1 MPDIAEVDRS
11 VINQMI
17 TVRSIKRNLRD
28 IIALGALVEAKNDG
42 HTHIFANLYEGE
54 ITENLEDTA
63 RAFYELYQ
71 NLGGAPLYNVAA
83 PLPPLLSESLPEGV
97 ISPERCFDPILGEN
111 TNIGPV
117 ADMAYFYIM
126 NTDNTAISSAACL
139 DSDSL
144 QQYKTRVEY
153 VFYKCKDTVPIGALH
168 IRPDSVEPTPYRLM
182 NFSQRVYVTNDDA
195 QRIISGE
202 SYILKPIG
210 PIGRIA
216 SKSVIDGGDIVGA
229 LHCGPADPGNVIY
242 SVQKMVERAAAG
254 GSRKGR
260 KSRKTRKQKRSK
272 KNRKTQKH

>member
-11 VINQMI
+11 VINQMLLD
-17 TVRSIKRNLRD
+17 RPIKRNLRD
-28 IIALGALVEAKNDG
+28 IITLGALVEANNNG

-71 NLGGAPLYNVAA
+71 NLGGAPLYDVAA
-83 PLPPLLSESLPEGV
+83 PLPPLPSESLPEGV
-97 ISPERCFDPILGEN
+97 IPPERCFDPIMGEN
-111 TNIGPV
+111 TNIDPA

-126 NTDNTAISSAACL
+126 NAEGTEISSAACL
-139 DSDSL
+139 DSESL
-144 QQYKTRVEY
+144 QQYKLRDEY
-153 VFYKCKDTVPIGALH
+153 VFYKCKETVPIGALH

-202 SYILKPIG
+202 SYILKPTG

-216 SKSVIDGGDIVGA
+216 SKRVIDGGDVVGA
-229 LHCGPADPGNVIY
+229 LHCGPADPGNIIY
-242 SVQKMVERAAAG
+242 SVQKMVERPAVG

-272 KNRKTQKH
+272 KNRKTRKH